1 MPREAPPGP
10 GQTFDVV
17 ILGGGSAGCV
27 LAARLSEDPS
37 RRVLLVEAGRD
48 LREGQ
53 VPAEI
58 ASAYPGRA
66 FFDPANIWLGLSA
79 RMGASLSNSEPP
91 TERPYEQARIL
102 GGGSAINGIGANRG
116 SPWDF
121 AEWAAAGAH
130 GWGWDDVL
138 PFFRKLETDAD
149 FGDDSALHGNAG
161 PLPIRR
167 VPRSVHTAF
176 IRGVEAAL
184 NSQGFA
190 SRADQNGA
198 WEDGVFP
205 IAVNLDPQGRRAS
218 VATAY
223 LTDAVRRR
231 PNLAIWTDATAERLV
246 FQGPRVVGARLRRG
260 GADLTVSGARVIV
273 SMGALQSPAM
283 LLRSGIG
290 PAAALAALGI
300 PVVADRRGVG
310 RNLLEHPSIGVSAW
324 LRAPARLGD
333 SGAYHIQGIF
343 RWSSGLAGTA
353 PGDMH
358 TALNTRSGWHAVGSR
373 IGSLFSWVNK
383 SYSHGTVTLRSP
395 APDVPPEIDFRLLSD
410 ERDLVRLAAAF
421 RLAARTMQDPGLR
434 DLVQDVFPSTY
445 SAKVKRLLMPT
456 RRNAVLTRLA
466 APVMDRVA
474 YARARVL
481 AMAQEGTLPL
491 DLLLGDEA
499 ALHTHLRRHVG
510 GVWHPCGT
518 CRLGDPGDADAVCAP
533 DGSVIGVDGLTV
545 CDASVM
551 PTIPCA
557 NLNVPVLMIAEKIS
571 AGLTAQAP

>member
-1 MPREAPPGP
+1 MPDGSAPR
-10 GQTFDVV
+10 FDIV

-27 LAARLSEDPS
+27 LATRLSEDPARS
-37 RRVLLVEAGRD
+37 VLLVEAGRD

-66 FFDPANIWLGLSA
+66 FFNSGYTWSGLSA
-79 RMGASLSNSEPP
+79 RMGASLSNSAPP

-121 AEWAAAGAH
+121 SEWEAAGAA

-167 VPRSVHTAF
+167 IPRAVHTEF
-176 IRGVEAAL
+176 IRAVEAAL
-184 NSQGFA
+184 NRQGFA
-190 SRADQNGA
+190 SHEDQNGV

-205 IAVNLDPQGRRAS
+205 IAVNLDDHGHRAS

-231 PNLAIWTDATAERLV
+231 PNLAIWTEATAERLV
-246 FQGPRVVGARLRRG
+246 FDGATVVGARIRRG
-260 GADLTVSGARVIV
+260 GDAQEVGAGRVVVSQ
-273 SMGALQSPAM
+273 GALQSPAM

-290 PAAALAALGI
+290 PARELAGLGI
-300 PVVADRRGVG
+300 AVVADRRGVG

-324 LRAPARLGD
+324 LRPHARLPGE
-333 SGAYHIQGIF
+333 GRYHIQGIF
-343 RWSSGLAGTA
+343 RWSSGLDGTV

-383 SYSHGTVTLRSP
+383 SYSRGSVELDSP
-395 APDVPPEIDFRLLSD
+395 DPRAPPKVDFRLLSD

-421 RLAARTMQDPGLR
+421 RLAAGTMQDDRLR
-434 DLVQDVFPSTY
+434 DVVQDVFPSTY
-445 SAKVKRLLMPT
+445 SAKVKRLLKPT
-456 RRNAVLTRLA
+456 LRNAVLTRIA
-466 APVMDRVA
+466 APVMDRVG
-474 YARARVL
+474 YVRAKIL
-481 AMAQEGTLPL
+481 EMAQEGTASLPL
-491 DLLLGDEA
+491 LLADEA
-499 ALHTHLRRHVG
+499 ALLAHLRTHVG

-518 CRLGDPGDADAVCAP
+518 CRLGDPADDDAVCAP
-533 DGSVIGVDGLTV
+533 DGSVIGVQGLTV

-571 AGLTAQAP
+571 AGLGAPPG